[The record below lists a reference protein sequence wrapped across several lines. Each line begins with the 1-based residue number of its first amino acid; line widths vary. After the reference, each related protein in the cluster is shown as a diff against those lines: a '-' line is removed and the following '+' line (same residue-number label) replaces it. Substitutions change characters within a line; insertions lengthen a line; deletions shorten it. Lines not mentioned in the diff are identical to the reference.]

1 MSLSDA
7 EAAMPQRHT
16 NAIPRGTEPSFQW
29 DGNEGYITSPL
40 LPSEPDKAFWEVLVQ
55 DWGLNAETTEVV
67 DGSVN
72 IRGWDANM
80 GRDAD
85 GNATVQRMKYYRAQ
99 IRRRQSGERSINVE
113 KLLEK
118 VLKRKASKTDTL
130 ATGNRALVVLNADW
144 QLGKG
149 EGGGPEATVERICLA
164 QDRVVE
170 RIRELRKAG
179 RSPAYVYLA
188 GMGDLV
194 EQCLGHYSMQ
204 TFQTVLT
211 RREQKDLAV
220 YLIDRMVELLV
231 DKFPDIQVV
240 LTAVPGNHGE
250 NRNSSGKA
258 FTDWLDNDDLDVFTS
273 TYRAYLKNPER
284 YANVSMPQFDG
295 LLQEDLTITL
305 DIAGVPVT
313 FAHGHQFGK
322 GSGGGTVGK
331 IEAWWKG
338 QVMGRTPAAD
348 AAILFSGHYHHFVAS
363 EGTGRQV
370 FQCPAMDGGSKWF
383 TSQTGANSPAG
394 MLTVGIGLDYG
405 TRGWGDLLI
414 I

>member
-7 EAAMPQRHT
+7 GQSVPQRHT
-16 NAIPRGTEPSFQW
+16 STIPKGNEPSFQW
-29 DGNEGYITSPL
+29 NGNEGYITSPA
-40 LPSEPDKAFWEVLVQ
+40 LPNEPDQAFWEVLIA
-55 DWGLNAETTEVV
+55 DWGLSPETTEIV

-72 IRGWDANM
+72 IRGWDANV
-80 GRDAD
+80 G
-85 GNATVQRMKYYRAQ
+85 GGEIQRMRYYRAQ
-99 IRRRQSGERSINVE
+99 IRKREHQERSVNIDALC
-113 KLLEK
+113 KA
-118 VLKRKASKTDTL
+118 VLKRKPAKQVPL
-130 ATGNRALVVLNADW
+130 ATGERAFVVLFSDW

-149 EGGGPEATVERICLA
+149 EGGGPEATQERICLA

-170 RIRELRKAG
+170 RVRELRKAG
-179 RSPAYVYLA
+179 RGPASIYIC

-194 EQCLGHYSMQ
+194 EGCSNHYAMQ
-204 TFQTVLT
+204 TYQTVLT

-220 YLIDRMVELLV
+220 YLTDRMVELCV
-231 DKFPDIQVV
+231 DNFPDIQII

-250 NRNSSGKA
+250 NRQNGKA
-258 FTDWLDNDDLDVFTS
+258 YTDWLDNDDLDAFTS
-273 TYRAYLKNPER
+273 TYRAYLKNPDR
-284 YANVSMPQFDG
+284 YSNVFMPQFDG

-322 GSGGGTVGK
+322 GSGGTVGK

-338 QVMGRTPAAD
+338 QAMGRTSAAD
-348 AAILFSGHYHHFVAS
+348 AAILFSGHFHHFIAS

-394 MLTVGIGLDYG
+394 MLTLGVGLDYG